1 MLQLLRGTVDCD
13 CLICAAKA
21 CASEGCSGT
30 IPGENQMQRGCPALA
45 RRLKEMGVSVSLLSA
60 QWFLCLYVDVFPT
73 AACVRTWDIMMLDG
87 EGVIFAV
94 ALAAFQVTF

>member
-1 MLQLLRGTVDCD
+1 
-13 CLICAAKA
+13 
-21 CASEGCSGT
+21 
-30 IPGENQMQRGCPALA
+30 MQRGCPALA